1 MKKPSIVGTTGLT
14 LASLAMISLV
24 SASGC
29 TSIVMTPEAQRV
41 VTQMGEEIGSCKPRG
56 VVFALAP
63 FSSVD
68 QPLDQLKIRASQIG
82 ADTIVLL
89 KPAGAQTKDRSA
101 RAYRCGSGIVRSGD
115 ADTISLVTVAR

>member
-1 MKKPSIVGTTGLT
+1 MKKPSIVGTTRLT

-41 VTQMGEEIGSCKPRG
+41 VTQMGQEIGSCKPRG

-63 FSSVD
+63 FSVD

-89 KPAGAQTKDRSA
+89 NPAGIQTKDRSA
-101 RAYRCGSGIVRSGD
+101 RAYRCGIVPPRD
-115 ADTISLVTVAR
+115 ADATPLVTAAR

>member
-1 MKKPSIVGTTGLT
+1 MNRLSTGRITRPALALLVLIPLVGTP
-14 LASLAMISLV
+14 
-24 SASGC
+24 GC

-41 VTQMGEEIGSCKPRG
+41 VTQVGTDTSSCKPRG

-63 FSSVD
+63 FSSAD

-89 KPAGAQTKDRSA
+89 NPAGAETKDRSA
-101 RAYRCGSGIVRSGD
+101 RAYRCGIARSNG
-115 ADTISLVTVAR
+115 ADTIPFVTAAR